1 MRRDPTFRRVCRAIA
16 GLALAGAWW
25 LCLPAATGSGGHL
38 AATENGG
45 IASALAAVA
54 TKLTAAGLSASSGDA
69 AASSGGSASQ
79 RAAQV
84 PPASTRRAPR
94 PRRLA
99 VIRGSVALR
108 ETPGGPA
115 VARVGSATEFGSRR
129 VLAVA
134 ARRDDWLGV
143 VATERPNNRLGW
155 VHRDNPALKLRRTG
169 WSLHADLSDRTLTL
183 RKDGRRV
190 HRLTVA
196 IGRPGSETP
205 TGRFAV
211 TDKLSGSSYGPYY
224 GCCILALSGHQPKT
238 PPGWTGGNRLA
249 IHGTD
254 VPSTIGMAASA
265 GCLRASDANL
275 RPLMAKV
282 PLGATVFIR
291 R

>member
-1 MRRDPTFRRVCRAIA
+1 MPRGPTFRRACRAIA
-16 GLALAGAWW
+16 GLVLAGAWW
-25 LCLPAATGSGGHL
+25 LCLPAATGSGAHL
-38 AATENGG
+38 AATDNGG

-183 RKDGRRV
+183 RSDGRRV